1 MAEYDKEHK
10 RRQLDVQRSDLL
22 PFVLYVSQQKYM
34 EQMEQT
40 GSIYDAKKAKEMF
53 TQSANDVLTACNMQP
68 LSEERELDTVLIA
81 CYQEDEMYGYA
92 DVLEALYG

>member
-1 MAEYDKEHK
+1 M
-10 RRQLDVQRSDLL
+10 
-22 PFVLYVSQQKYM
+22 
-34 EQMEQT
+34 
-40 GSIYDAKKAKEMF
+40 
-53 TQSANDVLTACNMQP
+53 LTVCNMQP